1 MDSARDSRCRL
12 RRLSAIA
19 VFVPAVGVASPE
31 VKLVR
36 VSEPPHLEDFR
47 AMRPSGALAK
57 VEGFVQRVPKDGAS
71 ASQRTEVYLGH
82 DEESLH
88 VVFLCFD
95 SEPSGIRARMAPRG
109 EAIESDDRVSIQIDT
124 FADLR
129 RAYSFSA
136 NPLGIQSTAMWIEGE
151 GWDDS
156 FDTVWSAEGALTETG
171 HVVLMTIPFR
181 SL

>member
-1 MDSARDSRCRL
+1 MDSARDSRRRL

-19 VFVPAVGVASPE
+19 VFIPAVGVASPE

-36 VSEPPHLEDFR
+36 ASETPRLEDFR
-47 AMRPSGALAK
+47 AMRTSGDLVK

-71 ASQRTEVYLGH
+71 ASQKTEVYLGH
-82 DEESLH
+82 DGENLH

-95 SEPSGIRARMAPRG
+95 SEPSRVRARMAPRG
-109 EAIESDDRVSIQIDT
+109 GAIESDDRVSIQIDT
-124 FADLR
+124 FHDQR

-136 NPLGIQSTAMWIEGE
+136 NPLGIQATAMWIEGD

-156 FDTVWSAEGALTETG
+156 FDTVWSAQGGSPRVAT
-171 HVVLMTIPFR
+171 
-181 SL
+181 SS